1 VVDAPHDQKPGWWMA
16 KQLAEKLGIPECMP
30 FKDIEEYLAFR
41 IEKTGLDWAKLKAQ
55 GVFMGPK
62 TPIYVEDGLQLE
74 FPTPSGKVEFY
85 SDQLKAKGFDPV
97 PKYTA
102 PPQAPQGYFP
112 LITGRA
118 PVHTFSRTQ
127 SNPYLASLMPEN
139 EVWVNGATAAKLG
152 LKNGQYVKLKN
163 QDGVVGQRVKVKATQ
178 RIRPDTVYMVYG
190 FGHTNKMRK
199 TAYLKGA
206 SVAQLTTKYK
216 TDPLM
221 GGTSIHSNFVTFV
234 KEA

>member
-1 VVDAPHDQKPGWWMA
+1 VSSSRVLLHPGYVGNGNHD
-16 KQLAEKLGIPECMP
+16 LALVW
-30 FKDIEEYLAFR
+30 L
-41 IEKTGLDWAKLKAQ
+41 
-55 GVFMGPK
+55 
-62 TPIYVEDGLQLE
+62 
-74 FPTPSGKVEFY
+74 S
-85 SDQLKAKGFDPV
+85 
-97 PKYTA
+97 
-102 PPQAPQGYFP
+102 
-112 LITGRA
+112 GRA

-127 SNPYLASLMPEN
+127 SNPVLRDAMDEN

-152 LKNGQYVKLKN
+152 LTNGQYVKLKN

-199 TAYLKGA
+199 HAYLKGA
-206 SVAQLTTKYK
+206 SVAQLTTRYK

-234 KEA
+234 KEG